1 MASRKL
7 RASALPDCS
16 KTAVGTCLTSVLMA
30 HPKMPSIATGTP
42 SARTSARTSRRR
54 WMNSL
59 TMMPRSREPTL
70 RALERPQ
77 LLAQPRLA
85 LLVHEGDEEVFNRGL
100 DVLRPAHAE
109 PRALEEGLDV
119 PGAGA
124 GRGQHHPQPRPHPQH
139 LLDRLPV
146 RQEVRGAAQVLHVH
160 LDDWAAERLALD

>member
-85 LLVHEGDEEVFNRGL
+85 LLVHERDEEVLHRRL
-100 DVLRPAHAE
+100 DVLGPAHGQ
-109 PRALEEGLDV
+109 PRALEERLDL
-119 PGAGA
+119 PRSGGA
-124 GRGQHHPQPRPHPQH
+124 RDQHHAQPRPHPHH
-139 LLDRLPV
+139 LFNRLPV
-146 RQEVRGAAQVLHVH
+146 RKKVRGAAGGLPPPPPRP
-160 LDDWAAERLALD
+160 APARLPPF